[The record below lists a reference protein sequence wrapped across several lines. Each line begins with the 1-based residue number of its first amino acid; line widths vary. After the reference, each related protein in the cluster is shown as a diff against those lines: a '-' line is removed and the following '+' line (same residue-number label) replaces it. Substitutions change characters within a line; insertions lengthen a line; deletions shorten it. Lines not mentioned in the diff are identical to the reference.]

1 MIFLCPANQYMKT
14 TLLLAA
20 IIAAIP
26 AFSQNIGINTTTP
39 HAKAVLEIK
48 SSDKGML
55 VPRVTQAA
63 RTAMFAAADP
73 TANGMLVYQSDGT
86 AGFYFYDGAA
96 WKFLSAGN
104 FSLPHTSSHN
114 VNNGYVLDL
123 TNDQGGTNGGAVI
136 GRSSAG
142 NGVTGFSQSA
152 TAMIGI
158 SNTGNGGYFSSTSG
172 YGLLV
177 NNGNV
182 GIGTLNPVKAR
193 FVVNGTVGA
202 VSALFGESTTGVAIE
217 NSFPGI
223 GFNSYYNNGR
233 KSIGGGYGSIIGQDP
248 YNGDFHIYT
257 STDSVTAGSPLNNY
271 LRLLIKK
278 NGHIGIQGNINPES
292 PLSFAQV
299 LGNKI
304 SLFGYSD
311 TVQYGLGVQPF
322 MMQLFSGT
330 SNDDIA
336 FGYGSSTKFTETMRI
351 KGNGKLGIGTS
362 TPAYPVTLKAEGI
375 GFVQKG
381 TNVELGTFTSNTAGH
396 IKTFTNHPLYFTTN
410 NATEPQLA
418 LTTAGR
424 LGLGTH
430 LPFAKIDARDT
441 VSRLLQLVNEKSLN
455 TNVNT
460 EMFFKTGSY
469 FTASIGTYGTGTNAA
484 RLSISTGT
492 SLVSDFMEER
502 LTIANTGGVGIHK
515 GLEVRG
521 VTTLFPEVN
530 GLTALV
536 LKGGITVDNLGAPAF
551 SVMVSGLASKEVVIN
566 HPLCNDKSTAVLQ
579 VTSEGPEAVPFF
591 VDFDDALGQ
600 WKIKTNG
607 KQWNGTDNIFVSG
620 TVFNVFVVNR

>member
-1 MIFLCPANQYMKT
+1 MKT
-14 TLLLAA
+14 TLLLAVM
-20 IIAAIP
+20 IVAIP
-26 AFSQNIGINTTTP
+26 VFSQNVGVNTPTP
-39 HAKAVLEIK
+39 HAKAVLEVK
-48 SSDKGML
+48 SNDKGML
-55 VPRVTQAA
+55 VPRITQAA
-63 RTAMFAAADP
+63 RTAMFTVPDP
-73 TANGMLVYQSDGT
+73 TANGMLVYQNDGT
-86 AGFYFYDGAA
+86 TGFYFYDGAT
-96 WKFLSAGN
+96 WKYLAAGN
-104 FSLPHTSSHN
+104 FSLPHTSTHT

-123 TNDQGGTNGGAVI
+123 TNTQGGTNGGAVI
-136 GRSSAG
+136 GRSNAG
-142 NGVTGFSQSA
+142 NGVTGYSETA

-158 SNTGNGGYFSSTSG
+158 SSSGTGGYFSSATG
-172 YGLLV
+172 HGLLV
-177 NNGNV
+177 LNGNV
-182 GIGTLNPVKAR
+182 GIGTTSPLKAR

-233 KSIGGGYGSIIGQDP
+233 KSIGGGYGSLIGQDP

-292 PLSFAQV
+292 PLSFGQV

-322 MMQLFSGT
+322 MLQLFAGSV
-330 SNDDIA
+330 NDDVT

-351 KGNGKLGIGTS
+351 KGNGKLGIGTT
-362 TPAYPVTLKAEGI
+362 TPAYPVTLKAEGT

-381 TNVELGTFTSNTAGH
+381 NSVEMGTFTSATGGY
-396 IKTFTNHPLYFTTN
+396 IKTLTNHPLFFSTN
-410 NATEPQLA
+410 NETESQMA

-441 VSRLLQLVNEKSLN
+441 TSRLLQLVNEKTLN

-460 EMFFKTGSY
+460 ELFFKTGAY
-469 FTASIGTYGTGTNAA
+469 YTGSIGTYGTGTNMA
-484 RLSISTGT
+484 RLSFSTGT
-492 SLVSDFMEER
+492 SLVAGMMEER
-502 LTIANTGGVGIHK
+502 LTISHTGKVSIYD

-521 VTTLFPEVN
+521 VATLYPEQN

-536 LKGGITVDNLGAPAF
+536 LKGGITANDLGGPAF
-551 SVMVSGLASKEVVIN
+551 TVGLFGLPAQEIVIN
-566 HPLCNDKSTAVLQ
+566 HPLCNDKYNAQLQ
-579 VTSEGPEAVPFF
+579 VTSQGPDAIPFF
-591 VDFDDALGQ
+591 VEFDDVLGQ

-607 KQWNGTDNIFVSG
+607 KQWDGSDNIFVNG
-620 TVFNVFVVNR
+620 TVFNVFVINR